1 MRVLLAIALACGIG
15 VAQVEAAEY
24 KAATFVGPKH
34 PIAKGGWGPYFKA
47 VEQQSNGAL
56 KFRQFL
62 AGSLLEAKGLL
73 GGVRDGVADA
83 AQVVLTYHPAEFP
96 HGQLVADFALY
107 GGDAMVAAAAVTEF
121 NLFHCAPCLA
131 EFKRNGI
138 VYTGAFSTTPY
149 VLMSKVKIATLADL
163 KGKKMRTPGSVWD
176 RWATYVGGTPV
187 NLPANEMFEGLS
199 RGILDIAIQ
208 APAALKS
215 YNLADAAKYLT
226 GLKLGTYHSVAM
238 LAFNPETWKKYSNGE
253 RKILLDNIALAI
265 VGTVFDY
272 YATDEEAISEAKSK
286 RIILLEPDKSML
298 DDLAAFRETDRAV
311 ILEVAK
317 SKYGIADPGAEFAKL
332 LEIYG
337 KWDALL
343 KPIRQDRAKV
353 TEVVK
358 AELFDKLDPARYG
371 ME

>member
-1 MRVLLAIALACGIG
+1 MRILLAIALVCGLA
-15 VAQVEAAEY
+15 VAQADAAEY

-34 PIAKGGWGPYFKA
+34 PIAKGGWAPYFKE
-47 VEQQSNGAL
+47 VEKQSGGSI

-83 AQVVLTYHPAEFP
+83 AQVVFTYHPAEFP
-96 HGQLVADFALY
+96 HAQLVADFALY

-149 VLMSKVKIATLADL
+149 VLMSKVKIAALAEL

-176 RWATYVGGTPV
+176 RWATHVGGTPV

-215 YNLADAAKYLT
+215 YNLADTAKYLT
-226 GLKLGTYHSVAM
+226 SLRLGTYHSVAM
-238 LAFNPETWKKYSNGE
+238 LAFNPESWKKFTTAE
-253 RKILLDNIALAI
+253 RKLLLDNMPLAI
-265 VGTVFDY
+265 VGTVFEY
-272 YATDEEAISEAKSK
+272 YATDEEALTEAKSK
-286 RIILLEPDKSML
+286 RIAIVEPQQDML
-298 DDLAAFRETDRAV
+298 DDLATFQETDRTV
-311 ILEVAK
+311 ILDVAK
-317 SKYGIADPGAEFAKL
+317 SKYGIADPGAEFARL
-332 LEIYG
+332 LEIYR

-343 KPIRQDRAKV
+343 RPIRQDRAK
-353 TEVVK
+353 TLEVVK
-358 AELFDKLDPARYG
+358 AEIFDKLDPAKYG